1 MLSLTIKDTKNFM
14 SQLLIK
20 EAFDGLFLSEA
31 VIKTAN
37 SYTIS
42 GELNKDFFSEEEW
55 NELPEKSYSRWSSVK
70 PFCFQLI
77 KGSKVP
83 SYMKMVFLLPPK
95 QVAKLLSD
103 NQTALT
109 PDDINGLF
117 LNIKYQM
124 AHRPQSQE
132 YAPSPRDTAPGTEW
146 PPRRPY
152 RSNRAQCSQQARR
165 LLNSRQD
172 RGFRRHQ

>member
-1 MLSLTIKDTKNFM
+1 M

-77 KGSKVP
+77 K
-83 SYMKMVFLLPPK
+83 
-95 QVAKLLSD
+95 VAKLLSD

-117 LNIKYQM
+117 LNIKYQDG
-124 AHRPQSQE
+124 AVSVV
-132 YAPSPRDTAPGTEW
+132 TGTSIKVFSLDKTLEH
-146 PPRRPY
+146 
-152 RSNRAQCSQQARR
+152 SFDAFAKDFLFSHGM
-165 LLNSRQD
+165 D
-172 RGFRRHQ
+172 FEEV

>member
-83 SYMKMVFLLPPK
+83 SYMKMVFLLPPE
-95 QVAKLLSD
+95 QVTKLLSD

-117 LNIKYQM
+117 LNIKYQDGAVSVVTGTSIKVFHLIKPLNTALMPLQRTFYFPM
-124 AHRPQSQE
+124 AWTLKKSEPAS
-132 YAPSPRDTAPGTEW
+132 S
-146 PPRRPY
+146 
-152 RSNRAQCSQQARR
+152 
-165 LLNSRQD
+165 
-172 RGFRRHQ
+172 

>member
-37 SYTIS
+37 SYTI
-42 GELNKDFFSEEEW
+42 
-55 NELPEKSYSRWSSVK
+55 
-70 PFCFQLI
+70 

-83 SYMKMVFLLPPK
+83 SYMKMVFLLPPE
-95 QVAKLLSD
+95 QVTKLLSD

-117 LNIKYQM
+117 LNIKYQDG
-124 AHRPQSQE
+124 AVSVV
-132 YAPSPRDTAPGTEW
+132 TGTSIKVFSLDKTLEH
-146 PPRRPY
+146 
-152 RSNRAQCSQQARR
+152 SFDAFAKDFLFSHGM
-165 LLNSRQD
+165 D
-172 RGFRRHQ
+172 FEEV

>member
-20 EAFDGLFLSEA
+20 EAFGRLFLSEA

-55 NELPEKSYSRWSSVK
+55 NELPEKSYSRWSSIK

-83 SYMKMVFLLPPK
+83 SYMKMVIF
-95 QVAKLLSD
+95 
-103 NQTALT
+103 
-109 PDDINGLF
+109 
-117 LNIKYQM
+117 
-124 AHRPQSQE
+124 
-132 YAPSPRDTAPGTEW
+132 
-146 PPRRPY
+146 
-152 RSNRAQCSQQARR
+152 C
-165 LLNSRQD
+165 SRQN
-172 RGFRRHQ
+172 RLQSCCPTIRLH

>member
-37 SYTIS
+37 SYTIR

-55 NELPEKSYSRWSSVK
+55 NELPEKSYSRWSSIK

-117 LNIKYQM
+117 LNIKYQGG
-124 AHRPQSQE
+124 AVSVV
-132 YAPSPRDTAPGTEW
+132 TGTSIKVFSLDKTLEHSFDAFAKDFLF
-146 PPRRPY
+146 
-152 RSNRAQCSQQARR
+152 SNGM
-165 LLNSRQD
+165 D
-172 RGFRRHQ
+172 FEKV